1 MGARFARTPEV
12 RRRYRSATGAA
23 LGKMN
28 LHNVYADGQQV
39 AGLDEA
45 GKLDVLSRLTAFS
58 NTDAGKTQ
66 VVVSGGETLRSLA
79 QRVYGNASLW
89 YVIAAANALNGDEDL
104 VAGASLTV
112 PEVRVSSNDANTFKP
127 YNPGEITGPTSPG
140 LPYIPPPDAGCGKV
154 GLVIMVAIAVVVAV
168 YAGPAVAGFMDAAMG
183 AGLGAT
189 VAAGAAT
196 GAASAA
202 VSSAAGSVMGVASFS
217 WKGVAAGAV
226 TGAITAGLASE
237 FGSVGKAIE
246 ATRYGKAT
254 ALAFANAGA
263 SYAGQKL
270 MGMDVSFSW
279 KSIAASAVSTMVSAK
294 VTPKLVDKFGLEGER
309 AYDFASGMTGGMVS
323 AAVRTSFGQTL
334 HTADYAGIVAD
345 AVGNVISNSAAR
357 RAELERMED
366 RVSKDMQRSIS
377 EWQTK
382 NDTTIGGLA
391 QSSLDR
397 LSDAAME
404 RNFMQADARFQQRL
418 YSDHSSWQASERAKL
433 TTEPSANSKVVPANV
448 DSPMIG
454 GASGLHG
461 YSAVDE
467 LISDLGASIQK
478 NSPSYMRPLHERYN
492 LGGIQGSTPIIDP
505 AIDPATGRPWPKMEA
520 YDDTWTLERARGER
534 ELKAW
539 QNRNALDER
548 VGNMLAFFGP
558 KYDNGTI
565 SGQLVNPITGDRVS
579 ASAKEQA
586 IGDVLGVA
594 TMFIGAPA
602 ATRSGAASKLTPAQE
617 AAAWQGSELYP
628 GIDRYRNIVLK
639 PDTYV
644 VGAVPGQGNYYT
656 TMSGMIR
663 SELDVIKYYE
673 GLQVAPNLTNPARDV
688 VRDGLTIYRV
698 TESTPAAFARTLTN
712 PQHGAGGLP
721 QIYIPNNSTL
731 QPVGFIPFSNK
742 VPGVKP

>member
-1 MGARFARTPEV
+1 MGARVATTPAV

-28 LHNVYADGQQV
+28 LHNIYADGQQV
-39 AGLDEA
+39 AALDEA
-45 GKLDVLSRLTAFS
+45 GKLDIQSRMTGFS
-58 NTDAGKTQ
+58 NTDAGKTRT
-66 VVVSGGETLRSLA
+66 VVQAGETARILA
-79 QRVYGNASLW
+79 QRIYGNGNLW
-89 YVIAAANALNGDEDL
+89 YVIADANALSVDADTAL
-104 VAGASLTV
+104 VAGESLTV
-112 PEVRVSSNDANTFKP
+112 PEVRTSSNDANTFKP

-189 VAAGAAT
+189 VAAGAVT

-226 TGAITAGLASE
+226 TGAITAGLASD

-263 SYAGQKL
+263 NYAGQKL
-270 MGMDVSFSW
+270 MGADVSFSW
-279 KSIAASAVSTMVSAK
+279 KSIAASAVSSMVSAK

-309 AYDFASGMTGGMVS
+309 AYDFTSGMTGGMVS

-366 RVSKDMQRSIS
+366 RVSKDMQRSIG
-377 EWQTK
+377 EWQAK
-382 NDTTIGGLA
+382 NDTTIGELA
-391 QSSLDR
+391 QSGLDR

-404 RNFMQADARFQQRL
+404 RNSMQADTRFQQRL
-418 YSDHSSWQASERAKL
+418 DSDHASWQASERAKL
-433 TTEPSANSKVVPANV
+433 AAEPSARSKAAPANV
-448 DSPMIG
+448 VSPMIG
-454 GASGLHG
+454 GVSSLHG
-461 YSAVDE
+461 YSAVDD
-467 LISDLGASIQK
+467 LIRDLGTSIQK

-492 LGGIQGSTPIIDP
+492 LGGSQGSTPIIDP
-505 AIDPATGRPWPKMEA
+505 AIDPSTGRPWPKMEA

-558 KYDNGTI
+558 KHDNGTV

-579 ASAKEQA
+579 VSAKEQA
-586 IGDVLGVA
+586 IEDVLGVA
-594 TMFIGAPA
+594 TLFAGTSV
-602 ATRSGAASKLTPAQE
+602 TRSNFTNSASTASE
-617 AAAWQGSELYP
+617 ASLPIGSRRLQLNQPEPPSYQPIRNNPTNIDGLDYS
-628 GIDRYRNIVLK
+628 GHAIDRMQDRGLM
-639 PDTYV
+639 PSV
-644 VGAVPGQGNYYT
+644 VENTIRTGVPTPSRLGATVYYDSVNNVSVVVNAQG
-656 TMSGMIR
+656 
-663 SELDVIKYYE
+663 K
-673 GLQVAPNLTNPARDV
+673 V
-688 VRDGLTIYRV
+688 V
-698 TESTPAAFARTLTN
+698 TLRY
-712 PQHGAGGLP
+712 GR
-721 QIYIPNNSTL
+721 
-731 QPVGFIPFSNK
+731 
-742 VPGVKP
+742 